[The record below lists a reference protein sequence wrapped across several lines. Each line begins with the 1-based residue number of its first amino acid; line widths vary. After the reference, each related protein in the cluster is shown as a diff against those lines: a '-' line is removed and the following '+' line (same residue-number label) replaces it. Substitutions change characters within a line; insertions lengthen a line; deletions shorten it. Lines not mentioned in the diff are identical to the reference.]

1 MEDSVKKRRYRS
13 ELRREQALGTRLR
26 ILDAATVLFVERGY
40 AGATV
45 EMVAERAGVSPPTVY
60 GSVGSK
66 RELLAAVVGNA
77 VRAGVEEQPLLEQA
91 GPQSVRS
98 AHSQTEQLHR
108 FALDVADRLERVGP
122 LMDVVTAAAP
132 HEPEIDALR
141 QRMLQGRLESY
152 RVMIG
157 WLREKGELRT
167 GLTATEAADIVW
179 ALASPEMHRLLR
191 RERGWSQGRFA
202 RWLEGVL
209 EGLLLPG

>member
-1 MEDSVKKRRYRS
+1 MLKERIF
-13 ELRREQALGTRLR
+13 ELRREQALRTRLR
-26 ILDAATVLFVERGY
+26 ILDAATALFVERGY

-66 RELLAAVVGNA
+66 RELLAAAVGNA
-77 VRAGVEEQPLLEQA
+77 VRAGVVEQPLLEQA

-108 FALDVADRLERVGP
+108 FSLDVADRLERVGP
-122 LMDVVTAAAP
+122 LMDVVTAAAL

-152 RVMIG
+152 RAMIG

-167 GLTATEAADIVW
+167 GLTPTEAADIVW

-191 RERGWSQGRFA
+191 RERGWSQRRFA
-202 RWLEGVL
+202 RWLEGAL
-209 EGLLLPG
+209 EGLLLAG